1 MNSNK
6 ESISINNNNKNIKI
20 NNRNNYNNNKKNKK
34 NNNYINNN
42 NLKICQV
49 CKINEKKYKCPT
61 CKILYCS
68 KECYQAHKKDGTC
81 ERLKEKV
88 DEEKKKQKELEL
100 ASDGSKNISTSS
112 SLRKRK
118 HGNMDGGDNNNK
130 DEDEDGYILP
140 MEDYNRLI
148 HTEKFKRY
156 FLDKRFQKVVK
167 EINSADNRREM
178 LQENIKNDKY
188 FSDIVDELLLILG
201 IAGTDEAGNL
211 TVS

>member
-1 MNSNK
+1 M
-6 ESISINNNNKNIKI
+6 
-20 NNRNNYNNNKKNKK
+20 
-34 NNNYINNN
+34 
-42 NLKICQV
+42 
-49 CKINEKKYKCPT
+49 
-61 CKILYCS
+61 
-68 KECYQAHKKDGTC
+68 
-81 ERLKEKV
+81 KEKV

-118 HGNMDGGDNNNK
+118 HGNMDGGVNN

>member
-1 MNSNK
+1 
-6 ESISINNNNKNIKI
+6 
-20 NNRNNYNNNKKNKK
+20 
-34 NNNYINNN
+34 
-42 NLKICQV
+42 
-49 CKINEKKYKCPT
+49 
-61 CKILYCS
+61 
-68 KECYQAHKKDGTC
+68 
-81 ERLKEKV
+81 
-88 DEEKKKQKELEL
+88 
-100 ASDGSKNISTSS
+100 
-112 SLRKRK
+112 
-118 HGNMDGGDNNNK
+118 MDGGNNNNK

-211 TVS
+211 TVSWKNNIFINHLRTVVKNNIYIRTRINDVFKI